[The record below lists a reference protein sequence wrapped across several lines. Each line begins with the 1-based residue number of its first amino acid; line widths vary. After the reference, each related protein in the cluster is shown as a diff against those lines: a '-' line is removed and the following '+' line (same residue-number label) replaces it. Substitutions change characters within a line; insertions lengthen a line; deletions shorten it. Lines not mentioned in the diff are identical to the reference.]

1 MARQPK
7 TKKERVSDNRLFT
20 LDVLITDGPMTD
32 EFAKKNPII
41 SRTIQILGS
50 QTLEHL
56 HKAIF
61 KAFDREDPH
70 MYEFQIGGKSP
81 RDDKAKRYVMP
92 VAVKEPYTRNAP
104 AGTVNRTTIG
114 SLGLKVNDRF
124 SYWFDFGDD
133 WWHQIK
139 VVAIGA
145 SAPKEKYPKVAN
157 RVGESPPQYI
167 DWEEE

>member
-7 TKKERVSDNRLFT
+7 KKGISDNRLFT
-20 LDVLITDGPMTD
+20 LDVLITGGPMTE

-81 RDDKAKRYVMP
+81 TDPKAARYVMP

-104 AGTVNRTTIG
+104 AGIVNRTAIG
-114 SLGLKVNDRF
+114 SLDLKVGDRF

-139 VVAIGA
+139 VVAIDD
-145 SAPKEKYPKVAN
+145 SAPKGKYPKVAN
-157 RVGESPPQYI
+157 RVGESSPQYV
-167 DWEEE
+167 DWEEEEG